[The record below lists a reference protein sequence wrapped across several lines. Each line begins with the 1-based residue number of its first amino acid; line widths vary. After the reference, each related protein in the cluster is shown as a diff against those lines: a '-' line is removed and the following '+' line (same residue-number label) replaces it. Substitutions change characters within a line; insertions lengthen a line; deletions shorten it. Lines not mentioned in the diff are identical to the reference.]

1 MRISDWS
8 SDVCSSDLL
17 DRVQRRLRRRN
28 GVPGRPAGRAGRLRG
43 VFQPAD
49 RAEPG
54 TPYLPRDL
62 AAFLRTGA
70 ALDGE
75 PLRVQPVLAAPQRHS
90 RFRGLG
96 GAVQSVVA
104 DLRTGVSERR
114 FDTSAQLRIRQA
126 LRPAQPAGPWRL
138 NLEQ

>member
-75 PLRVQPVLAAPQRHS
+75 PISVQPVLAAPQRHS
-90 RFRGLG
+90 RFRGLDRKSAVKGKSVTRRVDTG
-96 GAVQSVVA
+96 GSGIIEKKQK
-104 DLRTGVSERR
+104 TI
-114 FDTSAQLRIRQA
+114 RI
-126 LRPAQPAGPWRL
+126 
-138 NLEQ
+138 N

>member
-49 RAEPG
+49 RAKPG

-62 AAFLRTGA
+62 AAFLRTGP

-75 PLRVQPVLAAPQRHS
+75 PLRVQPVLAAPR
-90 RFRGLG
+90 
-96 GAVQSVVA
+96 
-104 DLRTGVSERR
+104 SEEH
-114 FDTSAQLRIRQA
+114 TSPPVTNAHIVC
-126 LRPAQPAGPWRL
+126 RL
-138 NLEQ
+138 LLEKKKHNHT